1 MAKLTPLWTQNE
13 TTDPKEIGPF
23 LAEEGID
30 FALWELPEEV
40 VALAAKSRLSDEEK
54 ARLLEI
60 FQGKITAV
68 NEEKGY
74 VDADVVA
81 IRGDLPGIDDALA
94 KFDKVHFHD
103 DDEVRA
109 IVGGRGVFG
118 FIARDG
124 KQFLLEVQAGEY
136 ISVPA
141 GMWHWFYC
149 HEERNITALRLFKDT
164 SGWVPRYRAVE
175 RGTPG
180 NLPE

>member
-1 MAKLTPLWTQNE
+1 MAKLTPLWTQE
-13 TTDPKEIGPF
+13 PTTDPTKIGPF
-23 LAEEGID
+23 LATEGID
-30 FALWELPEEV
+30 YAEWKLPAEV
-40 VALAAKSRLSDEEK
+40 TSLASKNRLSDDEK
-54 ARLLEI
+54 NRLLEI
-60 FQGKITAV
+60 FQSEISEVAKS
-68 NEEKGY
+68 KGY

-118 FIARDG
+118 FITEDG
-124 KQFLLEVQAGEY
+124 RQFLLEVSAGEY

-149 HEERNITALRLFKDT
+149 YEDRNITALRLFKDT
-164 SGWVPRYRAVE
+164 TGWTPHYRE
-175 RGTPG
+175 IKRGTVG
-180 NLPE
+180 SA